1 MTSSSPVR
9 LLDALA
15 APRLPLAIVARHSTR
30 YRRTLA
36 RIAEEKRPGVVI
48 FDLTAMIQY
57 AADLPSSAIAASSA
71 HDIYTQSWRRNARV

>member
-1 MTSSSPVR
+1 MTLSSLVR

-15 APRLPLAIVARHSTR
+15 APRLPLAIVAWHFTR

-36 RIAEEKRPGVVI
+36 RIAGEKQPGVVI

-57 AADLPSSAIAASSA
+57 AADVLSSGIAASSA
-71 HDIYTQSWRRNARV
+71 HDIYTQSWRRNARG